1 MIINEWINE
10 LMKCQSSFYW
20 WFFLQ
25 PETHAFSFCF
35 QWAVKL
41 QADPTVPPAGTV
53 GGVSSG
59 SMKPVWGDSGWTW
72 LWQQWCKRATPQS
85 ELWWL
90 ASVRAACEAHRLRSG
105 EVTGSS
111 APPSSPLPSGG
122 PPVSLQQK
130 RAVCCDSLWNS
141 FVLPVTLC
149 CRLHLINF
157 LKHLHVT
164 GSPSAQTADQVLGDE
179 LQKRAR

>member
-1 MIINEWINE
+1 MLLVSVYSE
-10 LMKCQSSFYW
+10 LWNC
-20 WFFLQ
+20 
-25 PETHAFSFCF
+25 THS
-35 QWAVKL
+35 
-41 QADPTVPPAGTV
+41 PTVPSAGAV
-53 GGVSSG
+53 GGVSLG
-59 SMKPVWGDSGWTW
+59 SMKPVWVDSGWTW

-90 ASVRAACEAHRLRSG
+90 ASIRAACEAHRLRSG

-130 RAVCCDSLWNS
+130 RTVCCDSLWNS

-149 CRLHLINF
+149 MNPLEVSICCRFHLVSF

-164 GSPSAQTADQVLGDE
+164 GSPSARTADQVLGDE
-179 LQKRAR
+179 LQKRAC